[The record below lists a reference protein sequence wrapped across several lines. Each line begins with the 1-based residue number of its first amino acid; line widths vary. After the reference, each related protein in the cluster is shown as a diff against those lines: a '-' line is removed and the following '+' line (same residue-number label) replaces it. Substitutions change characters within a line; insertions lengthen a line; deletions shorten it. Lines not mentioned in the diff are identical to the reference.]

1 MGGQFLKIEQRS
13 TDILSADIAPMSI
26 VKFSRTETLKRLLQ
40 ATQEPVER
48 SKTAPDYSEI
58 AAKLLAK
65 IQAMKARR
73 SSE

>member
-1 MGGQFLKIEQRS
+1 MEQRS
-13 TDILSADIAPMSI
+13 TDVLSADIAPMSI
-26 VKFSRTETLKRLLQ
+26 VKFTRTEILKQLLQ
-40 ATQEPVER
+40 ATEEPVER
-48 SKTAPDYSEI
+48 SKTPPDYSEI